1 MAVSASAGLNTAAKE
16 HMAGGLPL
24 TRLEALV
31 LFGVSNLP
39 ELVYEMRRQG
49 FVMKSRKVSYAA
61 AMVRINKHANLTPPP
76 NLPIREIMLTEY
88 WASS

>member
-1 MAVSASAGLNTAAKE
+1 MAVTTTTGLNLAAKE
-16 HMAGGLPL
+16 HMMSGAPL

-39 ELVYEMRRQG
+39 ELVYEMRQQG
-49 FVMKSRKVSYAA
+49 LMMKSRKVSYAA
-61 AMVRINKHANLTPPP
+61 AMVRINKHAMLKPPS

-88 WASS
+88 WAGT